1 MFWYMH
7 DTGFDRIQMNVTAHF
22 QHSFIIV
29 NEFADMAFFEHMF
42 CQAVACII
50 VTGISLI
57 NERQ

>member
-1 MFWYMH
+1 MH